1 MAARLMAY
9 ADLMDAVVQ
18 YSGNNPNQ
26 QSVQNTNRAA
36 SAAYLGLVRAHDWS
50 FYKRVFSVPTHA
62 GYSTGTVTYDHTGG
76 GTCERQLTL
85 AGGTWPTW
93 AAYGYVQI
101 AMKTY
106 QVQKYFS
113 ATVIQLAE
121 NNNPG
126 DDISDASEYSLY
138 RDTYPLPLDFAN
150 CYNAVTQPSGVQLT
164 YVPIAM
170 WAYGRDY
177 YLNASRP
184 VAFTVTQDLVVPQ
197 RQAVRFW
204 PAPNEA
210 YSVLF
215 TYKADLV
222 HPSYR
227 KVVDGSVT
235 LTASSAT
242 VTGTGTK
249 FESGMAG
256 ALLRVSRAGDPTL
269 PTGIEGENPAYAE
282 YVIDSVQSETS
293 LTLQDTADGEPGP
306 GEVFD
311 LEPPRRRAVRHP
323 RVPVPGVR
331 AAVPAAGPDGGH
343 AGRGHGV
350 AAVPGPGQGRGQPVR
365 RVEGVEPVVAPP
377 DDLGRSHPPLL
388 DELT

>member
-106 QVQKYFS
+106 QVQKYYS

-126 DDISDASEYSLY
+126 DDITDASEYSLY
-138 RDTYPLPLDFAN
+138 RDMYPLPLDFAN

-269 PTGIEGENPAYAE
+269 PTGIEGESPAYAE

-293 LTLQDTADGEPGP
+293 LTLQDTAAGSLARVKYSISSLLDVEPFATREYLFRECERQYRRLARMAVMP
-306 GEVFD
+306 GEAMEWQRSLD
-311 LEPPRRRAVRHP
+311 QAKDADSRYAGWKGSSPWAPRLTIW
-323 RVPVPGVR
+323 
-331 AAVPAAGPDGGH
+331 D
-343 AGRGHGV
+343 V
-350 AAVPGPGQGRGQPVR
+350 ATLPY
-365 RVEGVEPVVAPP
+365 
-377 DDLGRSHPPLL
+377 S
-388 DELT
+388 TS